1 MNLEQKFLS
10 AASAELDGDPI
21 EFDFSQPMI
30 KDPEQFS
37 ATATKREG
45 GVGFVEG
52 TAPSAVSGGATA
64 PTNLTPSGK
73 VAQPAPKQ
81 LTQDDV
87 NKMIADPTYR
97 FDSVSNQLREI
108 FNKEPQSELI
118 PLNRSMREDLSYS
131 MQQILVDKFG
141 VDNYR
146 AGRLADT
153 LFGGERSGA
162 PMGLGLV
169 DVTPFTIPLS
179 FQESGISAGK
189 SFEQFD
195 RGNYGQAALEYGTG
209 ILQSAEAIPVVGM
222 AAKGLKAGA
231 EGLRAGAEALA
242 PAAADVIESGLRRT
256 GMIADIVPD
265 GKSMPKPEGLVSSRF
280 PTAVKATEDPLK
292 NNLLINLD
300 AAKQDPKAFEH
311 NVNLITKYPN
321 FVSTAKTTDLKA
333 DDFINNVKDNLLF
346 LYDAVPDATRNR
358 SMLWYDGARNITDKW
373 SKQYS
378 IPDQSVAGVLAVLS
392 PQKDWFMNVSLGK
405 RVIDIMSTK
414 QSYKWDSAMSSK
426 AKQIWKKEKYA
437 PMLKAIEGK
446 QLSEITDAGL
456 KAMWLRTFDEAHLPR
471 EHQIV
476 TPEGEYAGAR
486 LTSKG
491 VPYQTGW
498 GSLNEIGK
506 AVNIFE
512 NPNVE
517 NVSLNLGTQHKVRSF
532 YNNIYAPNDSSGNVT
547 IDTHAVAAGLL
558 RPLSGKSREVEHNF
572 GSNVKGEVGPKNSS
586 FTGSQ
591 GTYAIYAE
599 AYKRAA
605 EERGVLPRQMQSIT
619 WEAVRGL
626 FEDTFKTPKNA
637 EMIDNIWLQYKNG
650 KISLEDAR
658 NEIVKSAGGITAP
671 EWERAGLRPES
682 TKAVQPASNKGKL
695 SGTSVS
701 GGAAGGLVSGKR
713 NGTSAGTKR
722 KVTATGGAE

>member
-1 MNLEQKFLS
+1 MNLEDKFLNAAAADLIPDEGS
-10 AASAELDGDPI
+10 PEFRGPVPPAAQLEAPVGEYVLTPDSPEAAASVAARVASG
-21 EFDFSQPMI
+21 
-30 KDPEQFS
+30 
-37 ATATKREG
+37 R
-45 GVGFVEG
+45 G
-52 TAPSAVSGGATA
+52 TAASIVGQQVPSTEPVPATSSMPAGRVFPEDTASIQNIPRNTLQEMMGTIGSAIQSGAEVIDFDVIGLPDVGT
-64 PTNLTPSGK
+64 LTLKDLTVGDLGK
-73 VAQPAPKQ
+73 VMEAMSYGFTPTTGAGQTLQPTPEA
-81 LTQDDV
+81 LDLL
-87 NKMIADPTYR
+87 NA
-97 FDSVSNQLREI
+97 
-108 FNKEPQSELI
+108 I
-118 PLNRSMREDLSYS
+118 PA
-131 MQQILVDKFG
+131 F
-141 VDNYR
+141 
-146 AGRLADT
+146 
-153 LFGGERSGA
+153 
-162 PMGLGLV
+162 
-169 DVTPFTIPLS
+169 
-179 FQESGISAGK
+179 
-189 SFEQFD
+189 
-195 RGNYGQAALEYGTG
+195 QAASKVVKYG
-209 ILQSAEAIPVVGM
+209 ARE
-222 AAKGLKAGA
+222 
-231 EGLRAGAEALA
+231 LA
-242 PAAADVIESGLRRT
+242 PAAANMIEEGLRKS
-256 GMIADIVPD
+256 GMIMDIVPD

-333 DDFINNVKDNLLF
+333 DDFINNVKDNLLY
-346 LYDAVPDATRNR
+346 LYDAVPEATRKR

-392 PQKDWFMNVSLGK
+392 PQKDWFMNVSLGE

-491 VPYQTGW
+491 VPYKTGW

-512 NPNVE
+512 NPSVE

-532 YNNIYAPNDSSGNVT
+532 YNNIYAPNDASGNVT

-558 RPLSGKSREVEHNF
+558 RPLSGKSKEVVHNF

-658 NEIVKSAGGITAP
+658 NGIVKSAGGITAP

>member
-1 MNLEQKFLS
+1 MNLEEKFLN
-10 AASAELDGDPI
+10 AAAAQLVGEPELP
-21 EFDFSQPMI
+21 
-30 KDPEQFS
+30 
-37 ATATKREG
+37 
-45 GVGFVEG
+45 VEG
-52 TAPSAVSGGATA
+52 DANFRGPVPPA
-64 PTNLTPSGK
+64 
-73 VAQPAPKQ
+73 AQ
-81 LTQDDV
+81 L
-87 NKMIADPTYR
+87 
-97 FDSVSNQLREI
+97 E
-108 FNKEPQSELI
+108 
-118 PLNRSMREDLSYS
+118 
-131 MQQILVDKFG
+131 
-141 VDNYR
+141 
-146 AGRLADT
+146 
-153 LFGGERSGA
+153 A
-162 PMGLGLV
+162 PMGEIVLTPDSPKMNTLVASGRATNASIVGQNDSTESMRSLPPVTVTADRVFPEDTASIQNIPRTQLEEMIGNIGAAIQTGADAIDFAVIGLPDVGTLTLKDLTVGDLGKV
-169 DVTPFTIPLS
+169 MEAMSYGFTPTTGEGQTLRPTPEALDLLNAIPA
-179 FQESGISAGK
+179 FQAAGK
-189 SFEQFD
+189 
-195 RGNYGQAALEYGTG
+195 
-209 ILQSAEAIPVVGM
+209 VGKM
-222 AAKGLKAGA
+222 AVKY
-231 EGLRAGAEALA
+231 GAEALA
-242 PAAADVIESGLRRT
+242 PAAANVIESGLRKT
-256 GMIADIVPD
+256 GMITDIVPD

-280 PTAVKATEDPLK
+280 PTAVKATEDPLR

-321 FVSTAKTTDLKA
+321 FVSSAKTTDLKA
-333 DDFINNVKDNLLF
+333 DDFINSVKDNLLF
-346 LYDAVPDATRNR
+346 LYDAVPDATRKR

-392 PQKDWFMNVSLGK
+392 PQKDWFMNVSLGE

-476 TPEGEYAGAR
+476 TPEGQYAGAR

-512 NPNVE
+512 NPSVE

>member
-1 MNLEQKFLS
+1 MNLEEKFLNQAAAEILPQLDEDNPNFRGPVPPAAQLEAS
-10 AASAELDGDPI
+10 TGEIVLTPDSPEAAARIAAGLSTPASIVGQNDSTESIRSLPPVTVTADRVFPEDTASIQNIPRNTLQEMMGTVGSAIQSGAEYLDFAVIGLPDVGTLTLKDLTVGDLGKVMEAMSYGFTPTTGAGETLQPTPEALDLLNAIPAFQAAS
-21 EFDFSQPMI
+21 
-30 KDPEQFS
+30 K
-37 ATATKREG
+37 
-45 GVGFVEG
+45 
-52 TAPSAVSGGATA
+52 AVKYGA
-64 PTNLTPSGK
+64 K
-73 VAQPAPKQ
+73 
-81 LTQDDV
+81 
-87 NKMIADPTYR
+87 
-97 FDSVSNQLREI
+97 
-108 FNKEPQSELI
+108 
-118 PLNRSMREDLSYS
+118 
-131 MQQILVDKFG
+131 
-141 VDNYR
+141 
-146 AGRLADT
+146 
-153 LFGGERSGA
+153 
-162 PMGLGLV
+162 
-169 DVTPFTIPLS
+169 
-179 FQESGISAGK
+179 
-189 SFEQFD
+189 
-195 RGNYGQAALEYGTG
+195 
-209 ILQSAEAIPVVGM
+209 
-222 AAKGLKAGA
+222 
-231 EGLRAGAEALA
+231 GLRAGAEALA
-242 PAAADVIESGLRRT
+242 PAAADVIESGLRKT
-256 GMIADIVPD
+256 GMITDIVPD

-321 FVSTAKTTDLKA
+321 FVSSAKTTDLKA
-333 DDFINNVKDNLLF
+333 DDFINSVKDNLLF
-346 LYDAVPDATRNR
+346 LYDAVPDATRKR

-373 SKQYS
+373 SSQYN

-392 PQKDWFMNVSLGK
+392 PQKDWFMNVSLGE

-476 TPEGEYAGAR
+476 TPEGQYAGAR

-512 NPNVE
+512 NPSVE

-682 TKAVQPASNKGKL
+682 TKAVQPASNEGEL
-695 SGTSVS
+695 SRTSVS
-701 GGAAGGLVSGKR
+701 RGAAGGLVSGKR
-713 NGTSAGTKR
+713 NGTSARTKR